1 MGSLPNW
8 VPASLSL
15 VCSDCVISMDS
26 ELEDGRFGSAA
37 DFLFLLDDKK
47 FTSFGSTNWNYM
59 NILIVLF
66 SDNRTGSF
74 YGVCKCLNE
83 VLIFWKTKE
92 FEKENVVNISK
103 FLIWMHGKK
112 IWSFHHANIV
122 IFWTLVFNSESL

>member
-1 MGSLPNW
+1 MKGNNSCFLEILGSLPNW

-15 VCSDCVISMDS
+15 VCSDCVISMNSD
-26 ELEDGRFGSAA
+26 EDGRFGSSV

-83 VLIFWKTKE
+83 VLVFWKTKE

-103 FLIWMHGKK
+103 FLFVCMVKK
-112 IWSFHHANIV
+112 
-122 IFWTLVFNSESL
+122 SEVSTM